1 MTDTGQASHYHRLRL
16 WLAAVRLALTT
27 TFFVAVL
34 ATGAARALADAA
46 AAAVASPVAQVA
58 IVAVVL
64 GMAHAVLSLPLGF
77 VGGFLLPRRFGL
89 LHQPLWSWLADRA
102 KAAALGG
109 AVALAGVEALYAL
122 LRATSLWWLGTAAL
136 AFGFSIVVTA
146 VLPVWVLPLF
156 YRLAPL
162 ADESLR
168 SRLLALAG
176 RAGVPALGVWVAD
189 QSRKSRT
196 ANAAVVGL
204 GRTRRILLY
213 DTLTASF
220 RPEEIEAVLAHE
232 LGHHV
237 HGDMRRGLLVQGALS
252 VIMFWL
258 ADQALRGGVAW
269 WGLSNPADPAGLAWL
284 ALVLMGLGLVTAPLA
299 NAFSR
304 FIERQ
309 ADDFALGLTRNPGGF
324 IGAME
329 RLASLNLAERRP
341 HRLKELMLYSHPA
354 LDRRIARAARRYRRR
369 GHVCS
374 SQPPPARQ
382 PQERSRRPRRLRRHL
397 GAAGRARG
405 LPRRLHERLRNIRLA
420 PRASRPRL
428 RGPGGDVGSCS

>member
-77 VGGFLLPRRFGL
+77 VGGSLLPRRFGL
-89 LHQPLWSWLADRA
+89 LHQPLRSWLADRA

-196 ANAAVVGL
+196 ANAAVIGL

-309 ADDFALGLTRNPGGF
+309 ADDFALALTRNPGGF

-354 LDRRIARAARRYRRR
+354 LDRRIARA
-369 GHVCS
+369 
-374 SQPPPARQ
+374 
-382 PQERSRRPRRLRRHL
+382 RSAL
-397 GAAGRARG
+397 
-405 LPRRLHERLRNIRLA
+405 
-420 PRASRPRL
+420 
-428 RGPGGDVGSCS
+428 